1 MCVLN
6 YRLSWHYHFGRI
18 VFALALSYFGFN
30 IMAQGRDFY
39 FPLLHAWRRM
49 VLPDSKNRISPGLTY
64 EDVFE
69 YVLQVVGG
77 LMMLGAALL
86 ALNKRVAGGLVLLL
100 PIFFMLATQD
110 NPMLIP
116 HTKPVPKTSHIR
128 YDDLARHLSLLGGIL
143 FLMVVPP
150 VEDAAEENDHGKK
163 KNKKKTN

>member
-1 MCVLN
+1 MSEHRRALT
-6 YRLSWHYHFGRI
+6 I
-18 VFALALSYFGFN
+18 VNKRG
-30 IMAQGRDFY
+30 
-39 FPLLHAWRRM
+39 LHARASAKFLGA
-49 VLPDSKNRISPGLTY
+49 VSALPGGTFVRITKDGNEAEGGSIL
-64 EDVFE
+64 
-69 YVLQVVGG
+69 G

-116 HTKPVPKTSHIR
+116 HTKPVPKSSHIR